1 MAVHVEHRQTM
12 LILQHEKNFMDD
24 YIRHFAQSDTGNGTI
39 QYSFLRFRLLSGGKC
54 AGGHQG
60 QGNSFRQYG
69 FREGVSENT
78 GKSGA
83 RGDVQRQMVVE
94 RYLSVSYP
102 LPRIKVTS
110 PYGYRKD
117 PFTGKRKFHGGIDLQ
132 ARGDKVLA
140 MMAGT
145 VVKVGQDKTS
155 GKYVTLQHGNC
166 MISYCHLSKIL
177 VARGTAVRPRDAVGI
192 TGSTGRS
199 TGEHLHITCRL
210 NGKSVDPAIL
220 FEHVRRVQQEC
231 VSALAEL

>member
-1 MAVHVEHRQTM
+1 MRKILWMIISSISLSLIPAMAQFNTVSTVSELYQVESVQAAINDKET
-12 LILQHEKNFMDD
+12 
-24 YIRHFAQSDTGNGTI
+24 ASD
-39 QYSFLRFRLLSGGKC
+39 SMASGK
-54 AGGHQG
+54 
-60 QGNSFRQYG
+60 
-69 FREGVSENT
+69 GVSEDT
-78 GKSGA
+78 DRSGA
-83 RGDVQRQMVVE
+83 HGDVQRKMVID

-110 PYGYRKD
+110 PYGYRND

-155 GKYVTLQHGNC
+155 GKYITLQHGNC
-166 MISYCHLSKIL
+166 IISYCHLSKIL
-177 VARGTAVRPRDAVGI
+177 VARGTAVQPRDAVGI

-210 NGKSVDPAIL
+210 NGKSIDPAFL
-220 FEHVRRVQQEC
+220 FEYVRRVQQEC